1 MFSIRAASLGPILAG
16 LITASLVKGSTNSG
30 TQARIWDADRA
41 PEATNRK
48 MVTGMDEV
56 REKKQ
61 EIRNYIAAF
70 FNSLADDV
78 LKANTRVIEN
88 RLFEFANFLESKIVL
103 LYMNAENEVVTENII
118 KRAYEFNKIVVLPA
132 FDANSATMK
141 LMKVDNPGKD
151 LVMGPRGILEPD
163 PSKCKTV
170 PLDCIDIA
178 IVPGIA
184 MDEKGGRIGSG
195 HGYYDRIIPDLPM
208 TTRKVGL
215 VFEGQ
220 LVPQVPMESHDKHV
234 DIIITEKR
242 VIYKI

>member
-1 MFSIRAASLGPILAG
+1 
-16 LITASLVKGSTNSG
+16 
-30 TQARIWDADRA
+30 
-41 PEATNRK
+41 
-48 MVTGMDEV
+48 MDEV

-61 EIRNYIAAF
+61 EIRNDMAAF
-70 FNSLADDV
+70 VKSLPSDV
-78 LKANTRVIEN
+78 VKANTRTIED
-88 RLFEFANFLESKIVL
+88 RLFEFANFLESRIVMLYVNAANEVATGNIIRRAYDFNKIVL
-103 LYMNAENEVVTENII
+103 L
-118 KRAYEFNKIVVLPA
+118 PA
-132 FDANSATMK
+132 FDPVKSTMK
-141 LMKVDNPGKD
+141 PMKVDNPDKD
-151 LVMGPRGILEPD
+151 LTPGPRGILEPN
-163 PSKCKTV
+163 PSRCKPV

-178 IVPGIA
+178 IIPGIA

-195 HGYYDRIIPDLPM
+195 NGYYDRLIPDLPM

>member
-1 MFSIRAASLGPILAG
+1 
-16 LITASLVKGSTNSG
+16 
-30 TQARIWDADRA
+30 
-41 PEATNRK
+41 
-48 MVTGMDEV
+48 MDEV

-61 EIRNYIAAF
+61 EIRNEISIF
-70 FNSLADDV
+70 FNSLSSDA
-78 LKANTRVIEN
+78 LEANTRIIEN
-88 RLFEFANFLESKIVL
+88 RLFEFANFLESKIVM
-103 LYMNAENEVVTENII
+103 LYVNAENEVATDNII

-132 FDANSATMK
+132 FAAAKSTMK
-141 LMKVDNPGKD
+141 LMKVDNPDKD
-151 LVMGPRGILEPD
+151 LIAGPRGILEPD
-163 PSKCKTV
+163 PAKCKPV

-195 HGYYDRIIPDLPM
+195 DGYYDRIIPDLPM

-220 LVPQVPMESHDKHV
+220 LIPQVPMESHDKHV